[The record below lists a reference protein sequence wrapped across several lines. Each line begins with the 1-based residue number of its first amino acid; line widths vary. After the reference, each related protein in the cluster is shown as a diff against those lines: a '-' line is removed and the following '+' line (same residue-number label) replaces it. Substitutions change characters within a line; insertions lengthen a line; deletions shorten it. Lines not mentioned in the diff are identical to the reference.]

1 MEEFVYLELEGWVG
15 NGGEDLVP
23 EGGVGDCV

>member
-1 MEEFVYLELEGWVG
+1 MEEFVDLELEGWVR

-23 EGGVGDCV
+23 EDEVGDCV